1 MACGLQNAMA
11 TAYSGRLNHFIA
23 LFYVFLLFLFF
34 IITIPYMNSVIR
46 TTHVTG
52 TFTDIG
58 IILGR
63 RVKGNSVDLWKLKI
77 LIPLAFGK

>member
-1 MACGLQNAMA
+1 MWTSKRNG
-11 TAYSGRLNHFIA
+11 YSIQWQVIIT
-23 LFYVFLLFLFF
+23 FYFF
-34 IITIPYMNSVIR
+34 ILSVFSSSQYNVIQSMNSVIR

-63 RVKGNSVDLWKLKI
+63 RFKGNSVDMWKLKI
-77 LIPLAFGK
+77 LIPLAIGKL